1 MSTNTNIIELSPT
14 DRRHEVAAVLAK
26 RLARRLGITEQT
38 ALLAVAELSQHA
50 LSVAQQGLD

>member
-14 DRRHEVAAVLAK
+14 DRRHEVAAVPAK
-26 RLARRLGITEQT
+26 GLARRLGITEQT
-38 ALLAVAELSQHA
+38 ALLAAAELCQHA